1 MLGLGIIDVMLTPFG
16 IVAIF
21 FKCYS
26 IKVCE
31 FLYMLKGVW
40 EMIRKGM
47 LTLMLASAMLTSLSP
62 ISAVILADSS
72 VADAYKTGSDSG
84 VNKLPAVVSRLDT
97 IKDNTI
103 KGVDLT
109 SYQAELSAGVKFYDF
124 NHTKL

>member
-1 MLGLGIIDVMLTPFG
+1 MLTPFG
-16 IVAIF
+16 IAIIF
-21 FKCYS
+21 LFQCYS
-26 IKVCE
+26 IKVCV
-31 FLYMLKGVW
+31 FLFRLKGIW
-40 EMIRKGM
+40 EMIRKSM

-109 SYQAELSAGVKFYDF
+109 SYQSQ
-124 NHTKL
+124 